1 MRTYTQISV
10 RSGLIAAAAA
20 LPLTLAAPSAVA
32 ESGINV
38 TSTGS
43 TVSVNTAACPG
54 GGNAS
59 LLSSGLTNFTQGRQ
73 AALAVGATNQTAA
86 WSSVSPGAYTVVVN
100 CNDGRNVGSQPVTVT
115 LTPGLSTTPGL
126 SNTPGLSPSSPILG
140 VQGGIGGGIKDYGT
154 LTMVGGGVMVAVA
167 LGGGAWYLRR
177 RNTHH
182 RT

>member
-1 MRTYTQISV
+1 MRTDTQISV

-20 LPLTLAAPSAVA
+20 LPLTLAAPSAA
-32 ESGINV
+32 ADNGITV

-59 LLSSGLTNFTQGRQ
+59 LLSSGTTTITQGRQ
-73 AALAVGATNQTAA
+73 AALAVGATNQTAG
-86 WSSVSPGAYTVVVN
+86 WSNVSPGAYTVVVT

-115 LTPGLSTTPGL
+115 LTPSLPTT
-126 SNTPGLSPSSPILG
+126 NSPLSPILG

-154 LTMVGGGVMVAVA
+154 LTKVGGGVMVAAA
-167 LGGGAWYLRR
+167 LGGTAWYIRR

>member
-1 MRTYTQISV
+1 MRTNTQIFV
-10 RSGLIAAAAA
+10 RSGLVAAAAA
-20 LPLTLAAPSAVA
+20 LPLTVAAPSAVA
-32 ESGINV
+32 DNGITV

-59 LLSSGLTNFTQGRQ
+59 LLSSGLTTFTQGRQ

-86 WSSVSPGAYTVVVN
+86 WSNVSPGAYTVIVN

-115 LTPGLSTTPGL
+115 TTPTL
-126 SNTPGLSPSSPILG
+126 PTTNSPALG
-140 VQGGIGGGIKDYGT
+140 VRGGIGGGIKDYGT
-154 LTMVGGGVMVAVA
+154 LTMVGGGVLVAAA

-177 RNTHH
+177 RNMHH